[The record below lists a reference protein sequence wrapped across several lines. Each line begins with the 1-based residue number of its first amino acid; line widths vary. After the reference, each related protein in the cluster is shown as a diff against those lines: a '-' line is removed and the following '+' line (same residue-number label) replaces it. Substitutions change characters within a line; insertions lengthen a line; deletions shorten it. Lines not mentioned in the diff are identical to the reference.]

1 MVSSQ
6 LAFWSFV
13 PPTYMLSF
21 RCPVH
26 WHSSNHWSHSPI
38 DTSLAVRKGLC
49 WSLCQPHLLRCGPL
63 FVFQVLHPPSLEVT
77 SSDIC
82 KALLCLCSYFY
93 LNNIYRELRIFPG
106 RCLHSYSI
114 ISWIIFLE
122 LSAICQSIHCSEVAE
137 PECNVLNGT
146 SKRRQI
152 FISFY
157 AIWCFYIASIS
168 HICHPL
174 GKTLIPVSFSITVF

>member
-1 MVSSQ
+1 MSCPLALIKSLVSFSYWHLPCCEERLVLVTLSATSAQ
-6 LAFWSFV
+6 VRTSFCI
-13 PPTYMLSF
+13 P
-21 RCPVH
+21 
-26 WHSSNHWSHSPI
+26 SP
-38 DTSLAVRKGLC
+38 S
-49 WSLCQPHLLRCGPL
+49 
-63 FVFQVLHPPSLEVT
+63 PSIPGVT

-93 LNNIYRELRIFPG
+93 LNNIYHELQIFPG
-106 RCLHSYSI
+106 RCLYSYSI

-137 PECNVLNGT
+137 PECNVLNDT

-157 AIWCFYIASIS
+157 AIWCFYIANIS

-174 GKTLIPVSFSITVF
+174 GKTYPCFFYHNCILGFNFSSMHYFAFSESFHF